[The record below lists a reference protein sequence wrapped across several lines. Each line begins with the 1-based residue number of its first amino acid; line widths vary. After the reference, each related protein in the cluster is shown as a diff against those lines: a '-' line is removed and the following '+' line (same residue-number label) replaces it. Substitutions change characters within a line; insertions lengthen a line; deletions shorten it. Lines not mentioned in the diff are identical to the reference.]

1 MSVSKLVYIT
11 GLTGFSY
18 VCVCVC
24 VYIYIYIY
32 IYRYGLARYESIMG
46 LRDSLEEFGRMK
58 GAKTDEKGKLLTLIS
73 SHHHHHHYYY
83 YYYFRS

>member
-1 MSVSKLVYIT
+1 
-11 GLTGFSY
+11 
-18 VCVCVC
+18 
-24 VYIYIYIY
+24 
-32 IYRYGLARYESIMG
+32 MG